1 MTGCW
6 AGVPADR
13 VVHLRG
19 AGESAV
25 DLALR
30 VQPADGPAIVT
41 YLPEHPSSVPET
53 VTALLDQ
60 LDTLALRLWSGPVGA
75 GSVSTGP
82 AGAGS
87 VSSGP
92 AAEPGAGH
100 FGPFL
105 ADLAE
110 RAGTGSRRGQPF
122 TAEVRAAGLVRVIA
136 RSCHRERLAIVVY
149 PPAEPT
155 ADAVEVLVCAAEW
168 FVRHGHAGVWLAGAC
183 WAAADRVT
191 RVTVELPAE
200 VVEVAAAA
208 ARTVRPVPP
217 VAAVPAIRGRPR
229 ADSPTECALEA
240 ALARQPWAHGRA
252 WNETYQR
259 NPLSQPILVDL
270 IWPAERC
277 VVELDGPEHRGA
289 VQFEADRRRDVR
301 LQLDGFAVLRFT
313 NAQIRYELTLVLS
326 QLERF
331 INYRRAVG
339 AERLTNV

>member
-1 MTGCW
+1 MRSFAVTGCW

-82 AGAGS
+82 A
-87 VSSGP
+87 
-92 AAEPGAGH
+92 AEPGAGH

-122 TAEVRAAGLVRVIA
+122 TAEVRAAGAGVQPV
-136 RSCHRERLAIVVY
+136 RLA
-149 PPAEPT
+149 
-155 ADAVEVLVCAAEW
+155 
-168 FVRHGHAGVWLAGAC
+168 
-183 WAAADRVT
+183 
-191 RVTVELPAE
+191 
-200 VVEVAAAA
+200 VAAHDHGP
-208 ARTVRPVPP
+208 ARGGDLTEHVG
-217 VAAVPAIRGRPR
+217 ILLGRPR
-229 ADSPTECALEA
+229 FVHAARFLEYGRYGILSP
-240 ALARQPWAHGRA
+240 
-252 WNETYQR
+252 
-259 NPLSQPILVDL
+259 SSV
-270 IWPAERC
+270 
-277 VVELDGPEHRGA
+277 
-289 VQFEADRRRDVR
+289 
-301 LQLDGFAVLRFT
+301 
-313 NAQIRYELTLVLS
+313 
-326 QLERF
+326 
-331 INYRRAVG
+331 
-339 AERLTNV
+339 